1 VKSQKI
7 SACVLDMDG
16 VLYLDDTPRP
26 GAVELL
32 ACLRKRQVPYVYL
45 TNNASRSAA
54 QYVARLN
61 ALGLDREASEAQIIT
76 SAQVAVAWLHENL
89 PREVRVLLVG
99 EPSFR
104 NLLLREGFALT
115 EVPDAD
121 VVVVGFDT
129 ALTYDKLAMAAL
141 AIRRG
146 ARFIGTNPD
155 TTYPTPEGLLPGT
168 GSILAAIEAATGVQ
182 PTVMGKPHRPPFE
195 EALRRLAQPA
205 GQTIMIGDRLETDI
219 AGGQGAGMI
228 TGFVL
233 GGVSSEA
240 DLAQNPI
247 QPDYV
252 FKNVEH
258 LAEWCEEIF

>member
-1 VKSQKI
+1 MNPQKI

-32 ACLRKRQVPYVYL
+32 ACLRDRQVPYVYL

-54 QYVARLN
+54 QYVAWLN
-61 ALGLDREASEAQIIT
+61 ALGLDRKTSEAQIIT

-89 PREVRVLLVG
+89 PQDVRVLLVG

-104 NLLLREGFALT
+104 NLLAREGFALT
-115 EVPDAD
+115 ETPDAD
-121 VVVVGFDT
+121 VVVVGFDM
-129 ALTYDKLAMAAL
+129 ALTYAKLASASL

-168 GSILAAIEAATGVQ
+168 GSILAAIETATGVQ

-205 GQTIMIGDRLETDI
+205 AQTLMIGDRLETDI
-219 AGGQGAGMI
+219 AGGYGAGLI
-228 TGFVL
+228 TAFVL

-240 DLAQNPI
+240 DLAQNPV

-258 LAEWCEEIF
+258 LAQWCAEVF